1 MPPIINAE
9 KAKCN
14 RFGEF
19 SKKCITPC
27 LKGACFP
34 PKGRLTNQRMGAYDS
49 RMLSRGFHLKRLR
62 LFLVVFFLV
71 SSSMDVGACTLFGA
85 IGSHVEG
92 GGVLIGKTRD
102 RAENLAQSFIDLS
115 PKGGY
120 RYRGISTQGK
130 SVVTSGINEKGLVV
144 VSAAASNF
152 KKEGPV
158 TTVGRILAKA
168 SSVDG
173 VIEMIKRGE
182 IQGPISYLVG
192 DRSTIAVVEV
202 IDGRRNAFLTRKDGV
217 LSHTNHFVLSEMK
230 GLNPKLGTS
239 SQARLS
245 RMDTLLGE
253 GAFTRES
260 FMTFTKDHTNGP
272 GNNSICRH
280 NKGATRSDERT
291 LSAAVFF
298 LPKEGA
304 PEIWVVL
311 GQPCQSTFE
320 KR

>member
-1 MPPIINAE
+1 MQPFFRIL
-9 KAKCN
+9 
-14 RFGEF
+14 
-19 SKKCITPC
+19 KKCITGC
-27 LKGACFP
+27 LKGGHFLLKEC
-34 PKGRLTNQRMGAYDS
+34 LTNQRMGAYDR
-49 RMLSRGFHLKRLR
+49 RMLARGFHLKRLR

-71 SSSMDVGACTLFGA
+71 SSSIDVGACTLFGA

-102 RAENLAQSFIDLS
+102 RVENLEQSFIDLS

-130 SVVTSGINEKGLVV
+130 SIVTSGINEKGLVV
-144 VSAAASNF
+144 VGAAASNF

-192 DRSTIAVVEV
+192 DQSKIAIVEV

-239 SQARLS
+239 SQVRLS

-253 GAFTRES
+253 GPFTRES
-260 FMTFTKDHTNGP
+260 FIAFTKDHTNGP

-280 NKGATRSDERT
+280 NKGGTRSEERT
-291 LSAAVFF
+291 LSAAVFY

-304 PEIWVVL
+304 PEMWVAL
-311 GQPCQSTFE
+311 GQPCQATFE